1 MALFVGIPLEM
12 SQPGLTGSLRV
23 AGLYMAGVLLGSVAS
38 SIIEPTQYLVGA
50 SAGVYALVTAHLAT
64 LVLNWHEDGMIYRT
78 RLRSMRKGGTANCA
92 NSVAPMRLN
101 PVIRCLRLMLVLAF
115 VAIDVG
121 L

>member
-1 MALFVGIPLEM
+1 M
-12 SQPGLTGSLRV
+12 V
-23 AGLYMAGVLLGSVAS
+23 A
-38 SIIEPTQYLVGA
+38 
-50 SAGVYALVTAHLAT
+50 AT

-78 RLRSMRKGGTANCA
+78 RLRSMRKNSTGGGGGGGGGTANNA

-121 L
+121 LTLWEVAHYYFANLLKRQLKSRHRRFLIGLWK